1 MLGPLPFLLAFRLTE
16 LQQNR
21 EGYKKCNFT
30 TGKTIKNYAEYI
42 HLVAATEKKLE
53 TITVDKKPNKKKK
66 FGKAPTAVE
75 AIG

>member
-1 MLGPLPFLLAFRLTE
+1 MIKSSKKKIKLA
-16 LQQNR
+16 
-21 EGYKKCNFT
+21 
-30 TGKTIKNYAEYI
+30 
-42 HLVAATEKKLE
+42 VAATEKKLE

>member
-1 MLGPLPFLLAFRLTE
+1 MFGPLPSLLAFRLTE

-30 TGKTIKNYAEYI
+30 TGKTITNYAEYI

-53 TITVDKKPNKKKK
+53 TITVDKKPNKN
-66 FGKAPTAVE
+66 TAVG
-75 AIG
+75 AAG